1 MKYSILLKKRINK
14 QLTRLWLSLC
24 IALLLLACESNSD
37 ISTFEPPGEEVFD
50 RGLTELGERL
60 FFDKRLSVDGSIACA
75 DCHIPALVF
84 TDAKRMSEG
93 IHGRKG
99 KRNSPTLFNAA
110 NQDKFMWDGGVKT
123 LELQAL
129 VPLQD
134 TNEMGHMVS
143 DLIPELEQDAYYDSM
158 ARTLYNRSF
167 DPFVLTR
174 ALGHYQRSLYREDSR
189 YDQWKRGEIS
199 DKRLEKGNDLFVN
212 QLNCASCHTP
222 PTFTNNSIANTG
234 RYRHYEDPGRYRITG
249 DVSDSGA
256 FKVPTLRNVEMTA
269 PYMHDGAMKTLDTVI
284 DHYARGGVD
293 HPNKD
298 KRITPFEL
306 SEQERADLIY
316 FLRALSDERY
326 KNHWQ
331 KVFRTVQ

>member
-1 MKYSILLKKRINK
+1 LLKKWNIS
-14 QLTRLWLSLC
+14 QLTGLATSVV
-24 IALLLLACESNSD
+24 ISLLLFACESKSET
-37 ISTFEPPGEEVFD
+37 SKFEPLAPDDFEK
-50 RGLTELGERL
+50 GLSELGERL
-60 FFDKRLSVDGSIACA
+60 FFDKKLSVDGSIACA
-75 DCHIPALVF
+75 ECHIPALVF
-84 TDAKRMSEG
+84 TDGKPVSRG

-143 DLIPELEQDAYYDSM
+143 DLIPELEQVPYYDSM
-158 ARTLYNRSF
+158 ARALYNRSF

-174 ALGHYQRSLYREDSR
+174 ALGQYQRTLYREASR
-189 YDQWKRGEIS
+189 YDQWKRGEIV
-199 DKRLEKGNDLFVN
+199 DDRLEKGNDLFIN

-222 PTFTNNSIANTG
+222 PTFANNSIVNTG
-234 RYRHYEDPGRYRITG
+234 RYIHYEDPGRYRITG
-249 DVSDSGA
+249 KVSDSGA

-269 PYMHDGAMKTLDTVI
+269 PYMHDGAMKNLDTVI

-298 KRITPFEL
+298 ERIVPFEL
-306 SEQERADLIY
+306 TKQERADLIY
-316 FLRALSDERY
+316 FLHSLSDEQY
-326 KNHWQ
+326 KNHWE
-331 KVFRTVQ
+331 KVFRTIQ